1 MKTAGRLLLAFSV
14 FLAACGA
21 PDDES
26 PREAPR
32 PEPVVVYASH
42 DDAAYWPG
50 LFAGFTRETGI
61 RVTVKHGD
69 PDRIVDDVIAK
80 RGSPPADVLLAPSVA
95 GIWRASDEGALLPLS
110 SDAINTQVPG
120 LLRDPDGYWTA
131 ISHRVAEIV
140 VASNVV
146 APIELAHYEELARP
160 EYKGLLC
167 LSSAA
172 LPVNRSVI
180 AMLIRTHGARPAEV
194 IVRGWVANLAIPP
207 LDSEKKLVAA
217 IEAGTCAVGIVS
229 APHMQTRTSQ
239 DSDVPIARIV
249 PNPVFIDAEAVG
261 INRHARE
268 PETALRLIEWM
279 LSASFQNTHS
289 EASGHRPAVTRAN
302 GPIPGDEAQR
312 ESIAIVGAFDLD
324 ATNLAERARYR

>member
-1 MKTAGRLLLAFSV
+1 MLALSV
-14 FLAACGA
+14 LLAACGV
-21 PDDES
+21 PDEEP
-26 PREAPR
+26 PRQGPR

-61 RVTVKHGD
+61 RVTVKHGE
-69 PDRIVDDVIAK
+69 PDRIVNDVIAK
-80 RGSPPADVLLAPSVA
+80 RGSPPADVLLAPGVA

-110 SDAINTQVPG
+110 SALIKAQVPG
-120 LLRDPDGYWTA
+120 PFRDPDGYWTA

-140 VASNVV
+140 VDPSVV
-146 APIELAHYEELARP
+146 APAGLERYEELARP

-180 AMLIRTHGARPAEV
+180 AMLIRTHGARPAEL

-207 LDSEKKLVAA
+207 LDSEKKLVGA
-217 IEAGTCAVGIVS
+217 IEAGTCALGIVS
-229 APHMQTRTSQ
+229 APQ
-239 DSDVPIARIV
+239 VPLQSSRDIDASIGRIV
-249 PNPVFIDAEAVG
+249 PNPAYVDAEAAG

-268 PETALRLIEWM
+268 PEAALRLIEWM
-279 LSASFQNTHS
+279 LSAEFQNVHS
-289 EASGHRPAVTRAN
+289 EASGNRPVVS
-302 GPIPGDEAQR
+302 GGQR
-312 ESIAIVGAFDLD
+312 LAPDDASGQESIVMVGSFDQD
-324 ATNLAERARYR
+324 AVKLAERARYR